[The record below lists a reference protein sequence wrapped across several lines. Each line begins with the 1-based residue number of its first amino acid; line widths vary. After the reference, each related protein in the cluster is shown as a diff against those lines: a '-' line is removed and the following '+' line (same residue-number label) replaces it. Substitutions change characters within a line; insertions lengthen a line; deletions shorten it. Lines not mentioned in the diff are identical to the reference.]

1 MKIIPAR
8 PEDSHLIGESVVEAI
23 GIEIAQNLAGE
34 NHTLEDVVNM
44 FAMLAKR
51 DDTQYSYTNTLV
63 ALDDRGNPVGV
74 CVGYDGARLHE
85 LRLPFFEAVSSCLGL
100 SLEGVEDECDAEEF
114 YLDTLA
120 VLPEYRG
127 KGIAS
132 ELLKESIKRAA
143 KCGKPAG
150 LLVDPV
156 NPKARRLYERVGFIK
171 VGDRPFVHV
180 MMDHMQYLG

>member
-85 LRLPFFEAVSSCLGL
+85 LRFPFFEAVSSCLGL

-120 VLPEYRG
+120 VLTEYRG
-127 KGIAS
+127 KGIAVLPS
-132 ELLKESIKRAA
+132 VANRQGYLLIRLTLKRADCMNEWA
-143 KCGKPAG
+143 S
-150 LLVDPV
+150 L
-156 NPKARRLYERVGFIK
+156 RLETAHLF
-171 VGDRPFVHV
+171 
-180 MMDHMQYLG
+180 MS

>member
-85 LRLPFFEAVSSCLGL
+85 LRLPFFEAVPLALVLALKVWRMSVMPKSFISTLLRCCLNIAAKALPVSCL
-100 SLEGVEDECDAEEF
+100 
-114 YLDTLA
+114 
-120 VLPEYRG
+120 R
-127 KGIAS
+127 
-132 ELLKESIKRAA
+132 
-143 KCGKPAG
+143 
-150 LLVDPV
+150 
-156 NPKARRLYERVGFIK
+156 NP
-171 VGDRPFVHV
+171 
-180 MMDHMQYLG
+180 

>member
-85 LRLPFFEAVSSCLGL
+85 LR
-100 SLEGVEDECDAEEF
+100 
-114 YLDTLA
+114 
-120 VLPEYRG
+120 
-127 KGIAS
+127 
-132 ELLKESIKRAA
+132 
-143 KCGKPAG
+143 
-150 LLVDPV
+150 
-156 NPKARRLYERVGFIK
+156 
-171 VGDRPFVHV
+171 
-180 MMDHMQYLG
+180 